1 MRLALYGRG
10 SSTLKESPAGQVLE
24 LERWANAV
32 GHEVE
37 GIYVDRVSIRNTRPE
52 KEKLLRK
59 LRLGEIDGVAFVALD
74 IWGRNM
80 SELVLE
86 LEEFAKTGRSLI
98 SLREGLDLSTAA
110 GRLMA
115 NVSVAVAAYQRDRI
129 RKSILLGLAIA
140 KSQGKRLGRPPKTSG
155 LVGVIYRNS
164 D

>member
-1 MRLALYGRG
+1 MRLALYGRT
-10 SSTLKESPAGQVLE
+10 SLALKQDPAGQILE
-24 LERWANAV
+24 LERWANAA

-37 GIYVDRVSIRNTRPE
+37 GTYVDQASSHTTRPQ
-52 KEKLLRK
+52 KEEVLRK

-80 SELVLE
+80 CELVLE

-98 SLREGLDLSTAA
+98 SLKEGLDLCTVA